1 MIKYSFAQTPGQTIT
16 PQKNYVKNLDSF
28 LAMISKPSP
37 EELKAFGSKIHNMPR
52 ARYSKEPDPSVIDFF
67 SKTTQGWSF
76 VEFQDKFRSI
86 PDDEYEE
93 GLIDAIKWFL
103 VNQDG
108 TLNILMP
115 LDDDLE
121 VPETFVK
128 IMDAVF
134 GPGSMGI
141 TYH

>member
-1 MIKYSFAQTPGQTIT
+1 M
-16 PQKNYVKNLDSF
+16 N
-28 LAMISKPSP
+28 
-37 EELKAFGSKIHNMPR
+37 EELEEKEDTIVREDQFG
-52 ARYSKEPDPSVIDFF
+52 
-67 SKTTQGWSF
+67 
-76 VEFQDKFRSI
+76 
-86 PDDEYEE
+86 
-93 GLIDAIKWFL
+93 FL

-115 LDDDLE
+115 LDDELE